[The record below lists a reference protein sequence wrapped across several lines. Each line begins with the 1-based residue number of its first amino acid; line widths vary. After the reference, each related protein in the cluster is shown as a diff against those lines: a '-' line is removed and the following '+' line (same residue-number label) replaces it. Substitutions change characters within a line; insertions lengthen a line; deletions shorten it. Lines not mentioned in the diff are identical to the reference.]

1 MVCTKRDSQDL
12 SKCLRE
18 YLFLR
23 SLGPHLFP
31 IPPSPQPS
39 PLLLTKM
46 TTKEAI
52 QKTATDAKA
61 GLSKVLLFA
70 LKLLTHNALQTKNLT
85 KLVFQAADAIGNK
98 ASEAKDSM
106 KEAMHKSTEPSL
118 TEQATTKLHEA
129 TKSS

>member
-1 MVCTKRDSQDL
+1 MFARISFSQK
-12 SKCLRE
+12 SR
-18 YLFLR
+18 
-23 SLGPHLFP
+23 PTPFP
-31 IPPSPQPS
+31 NPPSPQPS

-85 KLVFQAADAIGNK
+85 KLVF
-98 ASEAKDSM
+98 
-106 KEAMHKSTEPSL
+106 
-118 TEQATTKLHEA
+118 
-129 TKSS
+129 